1 MNKKQLIV
9 AWIVAILLSIIALSV
24 DYHQYR
30 KAFGERYFSFE
41 ELIKFGLPVL
51 IIGGLLIYTLRD
63 KKK

>member
-9 AWIVAILLSIIALSV
+9 AWGIGIVISGVFI
-24 DYHQYR
+24 YQ
-30 KAFGERYFSFE
+30 FNYFSYRYIPQAFMRS
-41 ELIKFGLPVL
+41 IGFSIPVL